1 MAEFIDLVL
10 LAMLALTALRVIFL
24 KDLFAVVMLFGIY
37 SFLSALIFVNLDA
50 VDVAFTEAS
59 VGAGISTVLM
69 LVTLALTG
77 RTEKENK
84 RSTVLPLLVVTV
96 TGAALIYG
104 TLDMPPFG
112 DPNNP
117 IHQHVAPRYIEESPK
132 EVGLPNMVTSVLAS
146 YRGFDTL
153 GETVVVFSAAIGV
166 IALLGVRRRE
176 DLAAE
181 ESGFLTHHVLR
192 VVAKML
198 IPLIILFALYVQF
211 HGDFGPGGGFQAG
224 VIAAAAFILY
234 ALVFGLPQAFSV
246 VGAKFLQLM
255 ASFGVLLYASV
266 GLYSMFKGG
275 QFLDYSKLAAD
286 PVAGQ
291 HYGIIIIELGVGI
304 TVFAVMLSIFYA
316 FGSQVERSNVK

>member
-10 LAMLALTALRVIFL
+10 LAMLAITALRVIFL

-69 LVTLALTG
+69 LGTLALTG
-77 RTEKENK
+77 RTEKK
-84 RSTVLPLLVVTV
+84 SPHSSILPLFVVLV
-96 TGAALIYG
+96 TGGALIYG

-112 DPNNP
+112 HADNP
-117 IHQHVAPRYIEESPK
+117 VHEHVAPRYIEQSPT

-153 GETVVVFSAAIGV
+153 GETVVVFSAMVGV
-166 IALLGVRRRE
+166 LSLLGVVRRE
-176 DLAAE
+176 EGDTP
-181 ESGFLTHHVLR
+181 ESGLVSHQVLH
-192 VVAKML
+192 VVAKL
-198 IPLIILFALYVQF
+198 IIPLIILFALYVQF

-234 ALVFGLPQAFSV
+234 ALVFGLPKAFAV
-246 VGAKFLQLM
+246 VEPKVLQWM

-266 GLYSMFKGG
+266 GLFSMYKGG
-275 QFLDYSKLAAD
+275 NFLDYNMLAAN
-286 PVAGQ
+286 PLSGQ

-316 FGSQVERSNVK
+316 FGSQAERSNVQ